1 LVEFAGS
8 GRIGVD
14 LLVMLWFGGNGFIQW
29 EETRDGDAVRQL
41 VGSDVWA

>member
-14 LLVMLWFGGNGFIQW
+14 LLVMLWFGGNGFIG

-41 VGSDVWA
+41 AGSDVWA

>member
-8 GRIGVD
+8 GRIRVD
-14 LLVMLWFGGNGFIQW
+14 LLVMLWFGGNGFIG

-41 VGSDVWA
+41 AGSDVWA